1 MPTNLE
7 NAQLFGITGLQIVA
21 NILVALSCG
30 MFIAWIY
37 RISYR
42 GPGYSI
48 AFVNSLVFLTMITSV
63 MILAIGSNLASAF
76 GLVGAMS
83 IIRFRT
89 AVKDTQDIVY
99 IFFVLAVGMA
109 AGGGYHKVAIIGT
122 LAVGAMIYLLSKAG
136 SFASKKEEYLL
147 QLSYGPNGNGNGNGN
162 GSGAP
167 AYVSILKQYCRAHHV
182 VNTRTMGSNGE
193 ALELSFYVKLR
204 DRNKDSEF
212 VHALRQAAGVSRVS
226 LYFDEEEF

>member
-7 NAQLFGITGLQIVA
+7 NAQFFSITGLEIVA
-21 NILVALSCG
+21 NILVALMCG
-30 MFIAWIY
+30 LFIAWIY

-48 AFVNSLVFLTMITSV
+48 AFVNSLVFLTMITAV

-89 AVKDTQDIVY
+89 AVKDTQDIIY

-109 AGGGYHKVAIIGT
+109 SGGGFHKVAIMGT
-122 LAVGAMIYLLSKAG
+122 VSVGAMIYLLSRMG

-147 QLSYGPNGNGNGNGN
+147 QISYGPNGNGDGT
-162 GSGAP
+162 P
-167 AYVSILKQYCRAHHV
+167 AYVSVLQRYCRAHHV

-193 ALELSFYVKLR
+193 ALELSYYVKLR
-204 DRNKDSEF
+204 DKNKDSEF
-212 VHALRQAAGVSRVS
+212 VHALRQATGVSRVS